1 MPPGCGGGVANF
13 CGKTAGI
20 RPELRRILSDK
31 SRKPEFLPSG
41 RACGRSSKAIW
52 LHAYKSCLS
61 A

>member
-20 RPELRRILSDK
+20 RPELRRVLSDK

-41 RACGRSSKAIW
+41 EGVRTEQQGNLAARI
-52 LHAYKSCLS
+52 
-61 A
+61 